1 MSRWGHALIV
11 FAALASQADAFV
23 SPSGKA
29 ASSTTTLVA
38 PPAQVLL
45 APPPPTTTTTSLH
58 ADKPAVYGE
67 DSRPYRRTVYT
78 HNEWETH
85 RSPNRFWKNLQT
97 LTKSGIYKSLAKEV
111 LVTTLVATFVCA
123 YNAAV
128 GGYTGLDGSSHPAV
142 VDGLTVMGLPLT
154 PFTLLTPSLGLL
166 LVFRTNSSYKR
177 WDEARKAWGLNINH
191 TRDLARM
198 ATAWYG
204 NYKNQEGTEFAGAMA
219 APTEP
224 IDPVKRQEDLER
236 VSLCTWAFVR
246 SMKRHLSP
254 PAEDEEDFKAELY
267 ERLPAAQAEKIIAAT
282 HRPNK
287 ALHDLSCAIDRLP
300 MHFLRKNQINTAVSI
315 FEDTLGGCERLL
327 SSPVPVFYSRH
338 TARFLS
344 VWLILLPLALWE
356 PFAGSWNHVGEIPA
370 TALISICLFG
380 IEELATSLEEP
391 FTILPMQGFCD
402 KIGANCDETVSW
414 AGQGET
420 KEVYTEVEPM
430 VEQKKYSVGGGVA
443 PKHPFME

>member
-1 MSRWGHALIV
+1 MTRWGQAFLV
-11 FAALASQADAFV
+11 LAAFAQANAFV
-23 SPSGKA
+23 TPSVGTTAAVTAKSPITSKPSELA
-29 ASSTTTLVA
+29 MST
-38 PPAQVLL
+38 
-45 APPPPTTTTTSLH
+45 
-58 ADKPAVYGE
+58 KPADVYGE
-67 DSRPYRRTVYT
+67 ESRKYRRTVYT
-78 HNEWETH
+78 HNEWVKH
-85 RSPNRFWKNLQT
+85 RSPDRFWKNLRT
-97 LTKSGIYKSLAKEV
+97 LSESGIYKSLAKEV
-111 LVTTLVATFVCA
+111 VATTLVATFVCL
-123 YNAAV
+123 YNGLV
-128 GGYTGLDGSSHPAV
+128 NGYTDLGGTQHPAV
-142 VDGLTVMGLPLT
+142 INGLLVAGLPLT
-154 PFTLLTPSLGLL
+154 PFSLLTPSLGLL

-204 NYKNQEGTEFAGAMA
+204 NYKNQEGTEFAGAETPRM
-219 APTEP
+219 EV
-224 IDPVKRQEDLER
+224 IDPVKREEDLKR

-267 ERLPAAQAEKIIAAT
+267 ERLPADQAEKIIAAT
-282 HRPNK
+282 HRPNR

-300 MHFLRKNQINTAVSI
+300 MHFMRKNQINDAVTI

-344 VWLILLPLALWE
+344 VWLLLLPLALYE
-356 PFAGSWNHVGEIPA
+356 PFKDSWNHTGEIPA

-414 AGQGET
+414 AGSGET
-420 KEVYTEVEPM
+420 KDVYMAETEPL
-430 VEQKKYSVGGGVA
+430 VEQKTYRIGGGVA
-443 PKHPFME
+443 PKN